1 MSIVG
6 SLFRTVAPALVDNLE
21 AQGLFRGGDRI
32 TPSLVPEMFIGR
44 EGITNLGE
52 AGVINA
58 PAALKTL
65 EDAQRDWFKLPA
77 EQWNE
82 IYARQGIAFDPVAN
96 KSMMEISDKNVSLQR
111 GVDLNKIPE
120 NEVLAFDEVFKADT
134 LKKAYPDINEV
145 TVSFIDDPLSARL
158 AAFAPEQNMILF
170 NRQHP
175 DWKNSDAPVKT
186 ALHEVQ
192 HYVQG
197 KELFT
202 KGESFTRVL
211 MENEIYRQAASSIV
225 EAVSKSP
232 AESLQF
238 AKTEKLGFTP
248 DNVAEAIAALTKNDG
263 LTARQSLERSF
274 KDKAMA
280 EKFISKLKDYPTL
293 QAAKK
298 AKDVSS
304 MAYNQ
309 AVADYMSVAGEV
321 FARQT
326 EQRRG
331 LSVAERIQ
339 DPAMMAIETDPANR
353 AAGITIDNM
362 TAPRA
367 GNEQESA
374 GGFTINPGRTQRS
387 NTTPTYEK
395 AFDLLNVGEG
405 DTVLDYGAGMG
416 LGSVPARKR
425 GANVVT
431 FEPIPPKDFT
441 PDFTNAADI
450 PDAVANKV
458 VNMNV
463 LNVLPPAQR
472 NEAVSSIGRSLM
484 PNGEAII
491 NVRSAAEVNAAK
503 NKIKS
508 EDGFIIGSGKERTFQ
523 KGFTQKELKEY
534 VSSVL
539 GEEYVVESVSGLS
552 GATVKIKKLQSAAP
566 IQFADPFEMQ
576 VPQSTIPEGM

>member
-1 MSIVG
+1 MSITG
-6 SLFRTVAPALVDNLE
+6 SLFRMVAPALVDNLE
-21 AQGLFRGGDRI
+21 AQGLFKGTTRA

-44 EGITNLGE
+44 EGISNLGE
-52 AGVINA
+52 AGMIDA
-58 PAALKTL
+58 PAATNLL
-65 EDAQRDWFKLPA
+65 ENAQRDWFKLPA
-77 EQWNE
+77 QEWDKL
-82 IYARQGIAFDPVAN
+82 YAKEAIAFDPVAN
-96 KSMMEISDKNVSLQR
+96 KAMLEISDKNVDLQK

-120 NEVLAFDEVFKADT
+120 NEILTFDEIFKADV
-134 LKKAYPDINEV
+134 LKKAYPDIEDV
-145 TVSFIDDPLSARL
+145 TVSFIDDPVSPRL
-158 AAFAPEQNMILF
+158 AAYAPEQNMILF

-175 DWKNSDAPVKT
+175 DWKKEDTPVKV
-186 ALHEVQ
+186 ALHEIQ

-202 KGESFTRVL
+202 RGESFTGVL
-211 MENEIYRQAASSIV
+211 NQNDSYNQATSSLTKAITQ
-225 EAVSKSP
+225 SP
-232 AESLQF
+232 AESLRF
-238 AKTEKLGFTP
+238 GKTEKLGFNP
-248 DNVAEAIAALTKNDG
+248 DNVAEAIAALSKPDG
-263 LTARQSLERSF
+263 LSARKSLEQSF
-274 KDKAMA
+274 KDKQMVD
-280 EKFISKLKDYPTL
+280 KFIAKASNYPTISTAL
-293 QAAKK
+293 QA
-298 AKDVSS
+298 KDQASQG
-304 MAYNQ
+304 YNK
-309 AVADYMSVAGEV
+309 AVADYMKVAGEV

-331 LSVAERIQ
+331 MSATERAAN
-339 DPAMMAIETDPANR
+339 PAMRAIETDPQNIM
-353 AAGITIDNM
+353 AGVTIDNM

-367 GNEQESA
+367 GTTEQA
-374 GGFTINPGRTQRS
+374 ADYTINPGKTQRS

-416 LGSVPARKR
+416 LGSSSARKR

-450 PDAVANKV
+450 PEAVANKL

-463 LNVLPPAQR
+463 LNVLPPTQR
-472 NEAVSSIGRSLM
+472 NEAVTSIGRSLM

-534 VSSVL
+534 VSNVL
-539 GEEYVVESVSGLS
+539 GEDYTVESVSGLS

-566 IQFADPFEMQ
+566 VQFADPFAMQ

>member
-1 MSIVG
+1 MSITG
-6 SLFRTVAPALVDNLE
+6 SLFRMVAPALVDNLE
-21 AQGLFRGGDRI
+21 AQGLFKGSTRA

-44 EGITNLGE
+44 EGISNLGE
-52 AGVINA
+52 AGMIDA
-58 PAALKTL
+58 PVATNLL
-65 EDAQRDWFKLPA
+65 ENAQRDWFKLPA
-77 EQWNE
+77 DEWNT
-82 IYARQGIAFDPVAN
+82 IYGKEAIAFDPVAN
-96 KSMMEISDKNVSLQR
+96 KAMLEISDKNVDLR
-111 GVDLNKIPE
+111 KGVDLNKIPA
-120 NEVLAFDEVFKADT
+120 NEVLTFDEIFKADV
-134 LKKAYPDINEV
+134 LKKAYPDIGDV
-145 TVSFIDDPLSARL
+145 TVSFIDDPVSPRL
-158 AAFAPEQNMILF
+158 AAYAPEQNMILF

-175 DWKNSDAPVKT
+175 DWKKEDTPVKV
-186 ALHEVQ
+186 ALHEIQ

-202 KGESFTRVL
+202 RGESFTGVL
-211 MENEIYRQAASSIV
+211 NQNDSYNQATSSLTKAITQ
-225 EAVSKSP
+225 SP
-232 AESLQF
+232 AESLRF
-238 AKTEKLGFTP
+238 GKTEKLGFNP
-248 DNVAEAIAALTKNDG
+248 DNVAEAIAALSKPDG
-263 LTARQSLERSF
+263 LSARKSLEQSF
-274 KDKAMA
+274 RDKQMV
-280 EKFISKLKDYPTL
+280 EKFIAKASNYPTISTAL
-293 QAAKK
+293 QA
-298 AKDVSS
+298 KDQASQG
-304 MAYNQ
+304 YNK
-309 AVADYMSVAGEV
+309 AVADYMKVAGEV

-331 LSVAERIQ
+331 MSATERAAN
-339 DPAMMAIETDPANR
+339 PAMRAIETDPQNM
-353 AAGITIDNM
+353 AAGVTIDNM
-362 TAPRA
+362 TPPRA
-367 GNEQESA
+367 GTTEQA
-374 GGFTINPGRTQRS
+374 ADYTINPGRTQRS

-450 PDAVANKV
+450 PEAVANKA

-472 NEAVSSIGRSLM
+472 NEAVTSIGRSLM

-534 VSSVL
+534 VSNVL
-539 GEEYVVESVSGLS
+539 GEDYTVESVSGLS
-552 GATVKIKKLQSAAP
+552 GATVKIKKLQSTAP
-566 IQFADPFEMQ
+566 TQFADPFAMQ

>member
-1 MSIVG
+1 M
-6 SLFRTVAPALVDNLE
+6 VAPALVDNLE
-21 AQGLFRGGDRI
+21 AQGLFKGTTRA

-44 EGITNLGE
+44 EGISNLGE
-52 AGVINA
+52 AGMIDA
-58 PAALKTL
+58 PAATNLL
-65 EDAQRDWFKLPA
+65 ENAQRDWFKLPA
-77 EQWNE
+77 QEWDKL
-82 IYARQGIAFDPVAN
+82 YAKEAIAFDPVAN
-96 KSMMEISDKNVSLQR
+96 KAMLEISDKNVDLQK

-120 NEVLAFDEVFKADT
+120 NEILTFDEIFKADV
-134 LKKAYPDINEV
+134 LKKAYPDIEDV
-145 TVSFIDDPLSARL
+145 TVSFIDDPVSPRL
-158 AAFAPEQNMILF
+158 AAYAPEQNMILF

-175 DWKNSDAPVKT
+175 DWKKEDTPVKV
-186 ALHEVQ
+186 ALHEIQ

-202 KGESFTRVL
+202 RGESFTGVL
-211 MENEIYRQAASSIV
+211 NQNDSYNQATSSLTKAITQ
-225 EAVSKSP
+225 SP
-232 AESLQF
+232 AESLRF
-238 AKTEKLGFTP
+238 GKTEKLGFNP
-248 DNVAEAIAALTKNDG
+248 DNVAEAIAALSKPDG
-263 LTARQSLERSF
+263 LSARKSLEQSF
-274 KDKAMA
+274 KDKQMVD
-280 EKFISKLKDYPTL
+280 KFIAKASNYPTISTAL
-293 QAAKK
+293 QA
-298 AKDVSS
+298 KDQASQG
-304 MAYNQ
+304 YNK
-309 AVADYMSVAGEV
+309 AVADYMKVAGEV

-331 LSVAERIQ
+331 MSATERAAN
-339 DPAMMAIETDPANR
+339 PAMRAIETDPQNMM
-353 AAGITIDNM
+353 AGVTIDNM

-367 GNEQESA
+367 GTTEQA
-374 GGFTINPGRTQRS
+374 ADYTINPGKTQRS

-416 LGSVPARKR
+416 LGSSSARKR

-450 PDAVANKV
+450 PEAVANKL

-463 LNVLPPAQR
+463 LNVLPPTQR
-472 NEAVSSIGRSLM
+472 NEAVTSIGRSLM

-534 VSSVL
+534 VSNVL
-539 GEEYVVESVSGLS
+539 GEDYTVESVSGLS

-566 IQFADPFEMQ
+566 VQFADPFAMQ

>member
-1 MSIVG
+1 M
-6 SLFRTVAPALVDNLE
+6 
-21 AQGLFRGGDRI
+21 
-32 TPSLVPEMFIGR
+32 
-44 EGITNLGE
+44 
-52 AGVINA
+52 
-58 PAALKTL
+58 
-65 EDAQRDWFKLPA
+65 
-77 EQWNE
+77 
-82 IYARQGIAFDPVAN
+82 
-96 KSMMEISDKNVSLQR
+96 
-111 GVDLNKIPE
+111 
-120 NEVLAFDEVFKADT
+120 
-134 LKKAYPDINEV
+134 LKKAYPDIGDV
-145 TVSFIDDPLSARL
+145 TVSFIDDPISSRL
-158 AAFAPEQNMILF
+158 AAYAPEQNMILF

-175 DWKNSDAPVKT
+175 DWRRTDTPLNVAV
-186 ALHEVQ
+186 HELQ

-202 KGESFTRVL
+202 QGESFTKTL
-211 MENEIYRQAASSIV
+211 NENELFTQSN
-225 EAVSKSP
+225 EAMPLVIAKALP
-232 AESLQF
+232 ESLQF
-238 AKTEKLGFTP
+238 AKQFKGIGFDKDSIVDAIAGFTAK
-248 DNVAEAIAALTKNDG
+248 DGLSARASLTK
-263 LTARQSLERSF
+263 AFRS
-274 KDKAMA
+274 KDMA
-280 EKFISKLKDYPTL
+280 DKFITNAQKYPALSGVLEIKDISS
-293 QAAKK
+293 AAYQK
-298 AKDVSS
+298 SI
-304 MAYNQ
+304 
-309 AVADYMSVAGEV
+309 ADYMGVAGEV

-331 LSVAERIQ
+331 MSATERAAS
-339 DPAMMAIETDPANR
+339 PAMQAIETDPLNR
-353 AAGITIDNM
+353 RAGITIDNM

-367 GNEQESA
+367 GTTEQA
-374 GGFTINPGRTQRS
+374 ADYTINPGRTQRS

-416 LGSVPARKR
+416 LGSIPARKR

-450 PDAVANKV
+450 PEAVANKA

-472 NEAVSSIGRSLM
+472 NEAVTSIGRSLM

-534 VSSVL
+534 VSNVL
-539 GEEYVVESVSGLS
+539 GEDYTVESVSGLS
-552 GATVKIKKLQSAAP
+552 GATVKIKKLQSTAP
-566 IQFADPFEMQ
+566 TQFADPFAMQ

>member
-1 MSIVG
+1 M
-6 SLFRTVAPALVDNLE
+6 VAPALVDNLE
-21 AQGLFRGGDRI
+21 AQGLFKGTTRA

-44 EGITNLGE
+44 EGISNLGE
-52 AGVINA
+52 AGMIDA
-58 PAALKTL
+58 PAATNLL
-65 EDAQRDWFKLPA
+65 ENAQRDWFKLPA
-77 EQWNE
+77 QEWDKL
-82 IYARQGIAFDPVAN
+82 YAKEAIAFDPVAN
-96 KSMMEISDKNVSLQR
+96 KAMLEISDKNVDLQK

-120 NEVLAFDEVFKADT
+120 NEILTFDEIFKADV
-134 LKKAYPDINEV
+134 LKKAYPDIEDV
-145 TVSFIDDPLSARL
+145 TVSFIDDPVSPRL
-158 AAFAPEQNMILF
+158 AAYAPEQNMILF

-175 DWKNSDAPVKT
+175 DWKKEDTPVKV
-186 ALHEVQ
+186 ALHEIQ

-202 KGESFTRVL
+202 RGESFTGVL
-211 MENEIYRQAASSIV
+211 NQNDSYNQATSSLTKAITQ
-225 EAVSKSP
+225 SP
-232 AESLQF
+232 AESLRF
-238 AKTEKLGFTP
+238 GKTEKLGFNP
-248 DNVAEAIAALTKNDG
+248 DNVAEAIAALSKPDG
-263 LTARQSLERSF
+263 LSARKSLEQSF
-274 KDKAMA
+274 KDKQMVD
-280 EKFISKLKDYPTL
+280 KFIAKASNYPTISTAL
-293 QAAKK
+293 QA
-298 AKDVSS
+298 KDQASQG
-304 MAYNQ
+304 YNK
-309 AVADYMSVAGEV
+309 AVADYMKVAGEV

-331 LSVAERIQ
+331 MSATERAAN
-339 DPAMMAIETDPANR
+339 PAMRAIETDPQNIM
-353 AAGITIDNM
+353 AGVTIDNM

-367 GNEQESA
+367 GTTEQA
-374 GGFTINPGRTQRS
+374 ADYTINPGKTQRS

-416 LGSVPARKR
+416 LGSSSARKR

-450 PDAVANKV
+450 PEAVANKL

-463 LNVLPPAQR
+463 LNVLPPTQR
-472 NEAVSSIGRSLM
+472 NEAVTSIGRSLM

-534 VSSVL
+534 VSNVL
-539 GEEYVVESVSGLS
+539 GEDYTVESVSGLS

-566 IQFADPFEMQ
+566 VQFADPFAMQ

>member
-1 MSIVG
+1 MKTKITYISIIV
-6 SLFRTVAPALVDNLE
+6 LL
-21 AQGLFRGGDRI
+21 I
-32 TPSLVPEMFIGR
+32 
-44 EGITNLGE
+44 
-52 AGVINA
+52 GVIVYLLTQGNTQEERVEI
-58 PAALKTL
+58 KTTI
-65 EDAQRDWFKLPA
+65 E
-77 EQWNE
+77 
-82 IYARQGIAFDPVAN
+82 
-96 KSMMEISDKNVSLQR
+96 
-111 GVDLNKIPE
+111 KIP
-120 NEVLAFDEVFKADT
+120 
-134 LKKAYPDINEV
+134 
-145 TVSFIDDPLSARL
+145 
-158 AAFAPEQNMILF
+158 
-170 NRQHP
+170 
-175 DWKNSDAPVKT
+175 VKV
-186 ALHEVQ
+186 ALHEIQ

-202 KGESFTRVL
+202 RGESFTGVL
-211 MENEIYRQAASSIV
+211 NQNDSYNQATSSLTKAITQ
-225 EAVSKSP
+225 SP
-232 AESLQF
+232 AESLRF
-238 AKTEKLGFTP
+238 GKTEKLGFNP
-248 DNVAEAIAALTKNDG
+248 DNVAEAIAALSRPDG
-263 LTARQSLERSF
+263 LSARKSLEQSF
-274 KDKAMA
+274 KDKQMVD
-280 EKFISKLKDYPTL
+280 KFIAKASNYPTISTAL
-293 QAAKK
+293 QA
-298 AKDVSS
+298 KDQASQG
-304 MAYNQ
+304 YNK
-309 AVADYMSVAGEV
+309 AVADYMKVAGEV

-331 LSVAERIQ
+331 MSATERAAN
-339 DPAMMAIETDPANR
+339 PAMRAIETDPQNMM
-353 AAGITIDNM
+353 AGVTIDNM

-367 GNEQESA
+367 GTTEQA
-374 GGFTINPGRTQRS
+374 ADYTINPGKTQRS

-416 LGSVPARKR
+416 LGSSSARKR

-450 PDAVANKV
+450 PEAVANKV

-463 LNVLPPAQR
+463 LNVLPPTQR
-472 NEAVSSIGRSLM
+472 NEAVTSIGRSLM

-534 VSSVL
+534 VSNVL
-539 GEEYVVESVSGLS
+539 GEDYTVESVSGLS

-566 IQFADPFEMQ
+566 VQFADPFAMQ